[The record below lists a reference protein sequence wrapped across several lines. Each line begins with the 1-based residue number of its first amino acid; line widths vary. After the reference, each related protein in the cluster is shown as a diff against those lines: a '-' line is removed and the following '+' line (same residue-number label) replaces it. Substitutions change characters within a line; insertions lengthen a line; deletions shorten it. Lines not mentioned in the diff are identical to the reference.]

1 MILRNWI
8 RQGHR
13 WLGIILT
20 LTILANFVSMAFGTP
35 PPAIVYAPLPPL
47 ALSLVSGLYM
57 FFQPYRRRT
66 DRL

>member
-13 WLGIILT
+13 WLGMILT
-20 LTILANFVSMAFGTP
+20 LTILANFVSMLFGQP

-47 ALSLVSGLYM
+47 ALLLFSGLFM
-57 FFQPYRRRT
+57 FFQPYRRKT
-66 DRL
+66 S